1 MVDSIERS
9 LGMKDDDWQDDKLI
23 RTPEAADLLGVK
35 PATLKIWRYR
45 GTGPPYHRIG
55 SGSTSPV
62 AYLVSDLMAWLED
75 RRFTS
80 TSAETAERER
90 GAA

>member
-1 MVDSIERS
+1 MNDSN
-9 LGMKDDDWQDDKLI
+9 WQEDKLV
-23 RTPEAADLLGVK
+23 RTADAARLLGVQ
-35 PATLKIWRYR
+35 PGTLKIWRYR

-62 AYLVSDLMAWLED
+62 AYRVSDLMAWLEE

>member
-1 MVDSIERS
+1 MAHPTLDTSV
-9 LGMKDDDWQDDKLI
+9 KFKL
-23 RTPEAADLLGVK
+23 
-35 PATLKIWRYR
+35 
-45 GTGPPYHRIG
+45 
-55 SGSTSPV
+55 
-62 AYLVSDLMAWLED
+62 LVSGLMAWLEE